1 MKSYS
6 KFIKK
11 AVALGADDAKIIKT
25 DTIVTGPWVRW
36 KCRYGCDGY
45 NSSLCCPPNTPD
57 YRETRELVDSYKTAL
72 LAHFTSDLGTRPD
85 PTDIVVT
92 LERDI
97 FLAGYFKAFALG
109 AGPCQLCA
117 ECSMDVCRHADKARP
132 SMESCGIDVF
142 RTAKNNGYKIEV
154 LKDYS
159 CRMNRFGLV
168 LIE

>member
-45 NSSLCCPPNTPD
+45 NSSLCCPPDTPD
-57 YRETRELVDSYKTAL
+57 YHETRELVDSYKKAL
-72 LAHFTSDLGTRPD
+72 LVHITDDIKRSTDLS
-85 PTDIVVT
+85 
-92 LERDI
+92 
-97 FLAGYFKAFALG
+97 
-109 AGPCQLCA
+109 
-117 ECSMDVCRHADKARP
+117 SMAR
-132 SMESCGIDVF
+132 
-142 RTAKNNGYKIEV
+142 NNGYTIEV